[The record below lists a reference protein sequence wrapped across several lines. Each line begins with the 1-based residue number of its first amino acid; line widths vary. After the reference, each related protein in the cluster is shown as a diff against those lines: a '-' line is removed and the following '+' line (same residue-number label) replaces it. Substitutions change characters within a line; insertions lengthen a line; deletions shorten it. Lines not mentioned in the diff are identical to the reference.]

1 VSRVFAKG
9 FICHLNCKTIFNEI
23 FNAPLKGDCMMNQD
37 FKPVFVKKDPDF
49 NAWFTAFFLKNHI
62 DPFAYPSKVGAR
74 EQIEFMV
81 YPENEERYYP
91 CSDKMFYSIM
101 SRQYPVYL
109 KNQYEQVLY
118 RILSLIDKFIDSK
131 YDTVFLKELIKIK
144 YEDEINTGLLMP
156 SRLEKRLYKI
166 VLTRT
171 HIENPYSSEK
181 KASNLNISK
190 FLNSQTFQKALNQI
204 DGSLNR
210 IKNYSLFELREKIKE
225 IEFQRLLTLM
235 AHKHLWSSENTK
247 IGTLNK
253 IKSML
258 KTPVKGN
265 GLSSLLSLVKL
276 KKQKILWLANEAGEI
291 VVDLMV
297 IKFLAELGHTII
309 LAVKDAPFFTKVC
322 LADIRTD
329 PVLIKQLE
337 NANFIHEKIISK
349 NTLVERLKH
358 EKHIHVVS
366 DGTREKLNL
375 LLVSTTFSR
384 IFKEVDYVISRGWT
398 QKEILINSH
407 FNFTQ
412 NIINISCE
420 KEILIVAHKPRHPD
434 VIKFSHGQLEE
445 KANKIIKEMK
455 SEKNKGMT
463 IMFYSGIIGSIPGK
477 IDVAKKIMT
486 TFIDYLKSQSASLFI
501 INPSLYYE
509 PGMDADDLMYMWEI
523 VQESTYIDIWR
534 FQTSEDITKSFSI
547 MKQKV
552 PPEWIGKDSTYS
564 TGCTKEMKIAQEVQ
578 KKNFEMQLIGPSLN
592 KFMRR
597 NEYGVGSMYD
607 QRLAEL

>member
-1 VSRVFAKG
+1 MTTKENR
-9 FICHLNCKTIFNEI
+9 
-23 FNAPLKGDCMMNQD
+23 
-37 FKPVFVKKDPDF
+37 PVFVKDDPDF

-81 YPENEERYYP
+81 YPENDERYYP
-91 CSDKMFYSIM
+91 CSDKMFKAIM
-101 SRQYPVYL
+101 SRQYPPYL
-109 KNQYEQVLY
+109 KSQYEQVFH
-118 RILSLIDKFIDSK
+118 RIMVMVDKFIDSK

-144 YEDEINTGLLMP
+144 YEDETHTGLLMP

-166 VLTRT
+166 FLSRT

-181 KASNLNISK
+181 MAANNSIYK
-190 FLNSQTFQKALNQI
+190 FLKSHILQKALNQI
-204 DGSLNR
+204 EDSLEM
-210 IKNYSLFELREKIKE
+210 IKGLSLFELREKIKK

-235 AHKHLWSSENTK
+235 AHDHLWTGENTK
-247 IGTLNK
+247 VTSLEK
-253 IKSML
+253 IKEMM
-258 KTPVKGN
+258 KTPVKGD
-265 GLSSLLSLVKL
+265 GLPFLLSLIRL

-291 VVDLMV
+291 VVDLMLV
-297 IKFLAELGHTII
+297 KFLAELGHTII
-309 LAVKDAPFFTKVC
+309 LAVKEAPFFTKVC
-322 LADIRTD
+322 IADVRTD
-329 PVLIKQLE
+329 PVLIKE
-337 NANFIHEKIISK
+337 IEKANFIHEKTVSK
-349 NTLVERLKH
+349 NNLVELLKQ

-366 DGTREKLNL
+366 NGTKEDLNL

-384 IFKEVDYVISRGWT
+384 VFKEVDFVISRGMT
-398 QKEILINSH
+398 QKEILIDSH

-412 NIINISCE
+412 NIININFE
-420 KEILIVAHKPRHPD
+420 KNSLIVTYKKRHPGF
-434 VIKFSHGQLEE
+434 IKFSHKQLEN
-445 KANKIIKEMK
+445 KANKIIDQMK
-455 SEKNKGMT
+455 SAKKQGMT

-486 TFIDYLKSQSASLFI
+486 TFIEHLKSQSADLFI

-523 VQESTYIDIWR
+523 VQKSTYIDIWR
-534 FQTSEDITKSFSI
+534 FQTSEDIVESFSL

-552 PPEWIGKDSTYS
+552 PPEWTGKDSTYS
-564 TGCTKEMKIAQEVQ
+564 TGCTKEMKIAQAVQ
-578 KKNFEMQLIGPSLN
+578 KKNFEMQLIGPSLD

>member
-1 VSRVFAKG
+1 MTTKENR
-9 FICHLNCKTIFNEI
+9 
-23 FNAPLKGDCMMNQD
+23 
-37 FKPVFVKKDPDF
+37 PVFVKDDPDF

-62 DPFAYPSKVGAR
+62 DPFAYPTKVGAR

-81 YPENEERYYP
+81 YPENDERYYP
-91 CSDKMFYSIM
+91 CSDKMFNAIM
-101 SRQYPVYL
+101 SRQYPPYL
-109 KNQYEQVLY
+109 KSQYEQVFH
-118 RILSLIDKFIDSK
+118 RIMILVDEFIDSK

-144 YEDEINTGLLMP
+144 YEDEIHTGLLMP

-166 VLTRT
+166 FLSRT

-181 KASNLNISK
+181 MAANNSINK
-190 FLNSQTFQKALNQI
+190 FLKSHIFQKALNQI
-204 DGSLNR
+204 EDSLEI
-210 IKNYSLFELREKIKE
+210 IKGLSLFELREKIKK

-235 AHKHLWSSENTK
+235 AHEHLWTGENTK
-247 IGTLNK
+247 VTSLKK
-253 IKSML
+253 IKEMM
-258 KTPVKGN
+258 KTPVKGD
-265 GLSSLLSLVKL
+265 GLTFLLSLIRL

-291 VVDLMV
+291 VVDLMLV
-297 IKFLAELGHTII
+297 KFLAELGHTII
-309 LAVKDAPFFTKVC
+309 LAVKEAPFFTKVC
-322 LADIRTD
+322 IADVRTD
-329 PVLIKQLE
+329 PVLIKELE
-337 NANFIHEKIISK
+337 EANFIHEKTISK
-349 NTLVERLKH
+349 NNLVELLKQ

-366 DGTREKLNL
+366 NGTKEDLNL

-384 IFKEVDYVISRGWT
+384 VFKEVDFVISRGMT
-398 QKEILINSH
+398 QKEILIDSH

-412 NIINISCE
+412 NIININFE
-420 KEILIVAHKPRHPD
+420 KNSLIVTYKKRHPGF
-434 VIKFSHGQLEE
+434 IKFSHKQLEN
-445 KANKIIKEMK
+445 KANKIIDQMK
-455 SEKNKGMT
+455 SAKKQGMT

-486 TFIDYLKSQSASLFI
+486 TFIEHLKSQSADLFI

-523 VQESTYIDIWR
+523 VQKSTYIDIWR
-534 FQTSEDITKSFSI
+534 FQTSEDIVESFSL

-552 PPEWIGKDSTYS
+552 PPEWTGKDSTYS
-564 TGCTKEMKIAQEVQ
+564 TGCTKEMKIAQAVQ
-578 KKNFEMQLIGPSLN
+578 KKNFEMQLIGPSLD